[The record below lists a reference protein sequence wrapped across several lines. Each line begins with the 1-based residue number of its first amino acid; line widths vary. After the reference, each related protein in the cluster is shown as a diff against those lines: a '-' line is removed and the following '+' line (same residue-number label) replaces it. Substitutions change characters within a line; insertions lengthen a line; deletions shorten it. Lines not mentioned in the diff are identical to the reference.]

1 MAYEAAVG
9 QGREPFEWRAMEGL
23 PCGCV
28 AVAYEAR
35 GMGLVLVNVE
45 AKGPLCGAT
54 DHQIGRTL
62 TVGEPADLA
71 PATDREPGNPSID
84 PPDTMSA

>member
-1 MAYEAAVG
+1 
-9 QGREPFEWRAMEGL
+9 MEGL

-35 GMGLVLVNVE
+35 GLGLVLVNVE

-71 PATDREPGNPSID
+71 PAADRELGSRSIE
-84 PPDTMSA
+84 PPDIVSA